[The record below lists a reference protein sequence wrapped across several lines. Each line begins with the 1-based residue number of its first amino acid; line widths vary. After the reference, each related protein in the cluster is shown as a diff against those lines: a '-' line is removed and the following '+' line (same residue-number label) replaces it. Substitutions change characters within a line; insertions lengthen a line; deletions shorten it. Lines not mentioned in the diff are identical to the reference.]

1 MSFFQRRI
9 AAAAMMAAL
18 ALPVLAQPAPA
29 MPPAAGA
36 SAEQAHKPGDRQ
48 ERRQAHMA
56 QRIDALKAQ
65 LKLTP
70 AQEPAWTAFTTAMQ
84 PAERPARLDR
94 TMDRKEME
102 KLTTPERIDRM
113 RALRAQH
120 AAEADRRGEAT
131 KTFYAALTPEQQKT
145 FDAQAQR
152 MHGMHSKGGHGGKGD
167 HRGHHGDGGHGDDG
181 RHGMMR
187 GGDMPMGG
195 PAR

>member
-9 AAAAMMAAL
+9 AAAAMMAAF
-18 ALPVLAQPAPA
+18 ALPVLAQPAPSA
-29 MPPAAGA
+29 PPAAGA
-36 SAEQAHKPGDRQ
+36 SAEQARKPGDRQ

-70 AQEPAWTAFTTAMQ
+70 AQEPAWTAFTAAMQ
-84 PAERPARLDR
+84 PGERPARLDR
-94 TMDRKEME
+94 TMDRSEME

-113 RALRAQH
+113 RAQRAQH

-145 FDAQAQR
+145 FDAQAQPMR
-152 MHGMHSKGGHGGKGD
+152 GKGGHRGD
-167 HRGHHGDGGHGDDG
+167 WGHGHGEHGHHGG
-181 RHGMMR
+181 MR

-195 PAR
+195 MGGPAR

>member
-18 ALPVLAQPAPA
+18 ALPVLAQPAPSA
-29 MPPAAGA
+29 PPAAGA
-36 SAEQAHKPGDRQ
+36 SAGQARKPGDWQ

-56 QRIDALKAQ
+56 QRIEALKAQ

-70 AQEPAWTAFTTAMQ
+70 AQEPAWAAFTAAMQ
-84 PAERPARLDR
+84 PGERPARLDR
-94 TMDRKEME
+94 TNMD

-113 RALRAQH
+113 RALRAQY

-131 KTFYAALTPEQQKT
+131 KTFDAALTPEQQKT

-152 MHGMHSKGGHGGKGD
+152 MGDKGGNRGNWGHGHGYGGHG
-167 HRGHHGDGGHGDDG
+167 HHGA
-181 RHGMMR
+181 MR

>member
-1 MSFFQRRI
+1 MSFIQRRI

-18 ALPVLAQPAPA
+18 ALPVLAQPAPSA
-29 MPPAAGA
+29 STPPAAGA
-36 SAEQAHKPGDRQ
+36 SAQQARKPGDWQ

-70 AQEPAWTAFTTAMQ
+70 AQEPAWTAFTAAMQ
-84 PAERPARLDR
+84 PSERPARLDR
-94 TMDRKEME
+94 TMDRNEMD
-102 KLTTPERIDRM
+102 KFTTPERIDRM
-113 RALRAQH
+113 RALRAQY

-145 FDAQAQR
+145 FDAQAHPMR
-152 MHGMHSKGGHGGKGD
+152 GKGGH
-167 HRGHHGDGGHGDDG
+167 RGNWGHGEHAHHGG
-181 RHGMMR
+181 MR

-195 PAR
+195 MGGPAR